1 MNDEICVKSQWI
13 RGLTFPFSILLI
25 FVVLVFRTDTYFR
38 ILFTS
43 TEIEAPTPVCGNNG
57 L

>member
-25 FVVLVFRTDTYFR
+25 FVILVFRTDTNFR
-38 ILFTS
+38 ILFHIDRDGGS
-43 TEIEAPTPVCGNNG
+43 YPCMWK
-57 L
+57 